1 MKNLLRITLIL
12 GFLGCMT
19 MMSYAQVAKLTGL
32 TKEENNL
39 GKVKNV
45 NVTVYDAVTN
55 KVVANTIS
63 NNDGAFTI
71 NVKAGDKYR
80 LVAEKESFFYTEK
93 ELIVKEG
100 LDSIQFIMERKPG
113 YNFDVSIISADRKHI
128 SGTARVENL
137 IGARIEVYNNTR
149 RRQELSLRD
158 HPISSF
164 RFNFEEGNHYTI
176 MVRKKGYLT
185 KRIEAYI
192 NIKGCIL
199 CFDGM
204 GMVRPNVVD
213 VLANENQLGS
223 FLGTLEMEP
232 VKINKTFTIEN
243 LYYDYNKYNIRPDA
257 AEVLDN
263 VLTVLLDN
271 PAIQLEMG
279 SHTDAR
285 GSDAYNMSL
294 SDKRAKSAMEYLISK
309 GISRNLLTWKGYGE
323 SVIIN
328 ECTNGVKCSDAKHER
343 NRRTELKIVGILDE
357 DPLDKKTLKQIIES
371 DPRMAPTPFRKNPFL
386 NN

>member
-1 MKNLLRITLIL
+1 MKNLLKITLIL

-19 MMSYAQVAKLTGL
+19 IAGYSQVAKVTGM
-32 TKEENNL
+32 TTEENNL

-45 NVTVYDAVTN
+45 NVTVYDVVTN
-55 KVVANTIS
+55 EVIANAIS
-63 NNDGAFTI
+63 NNDGKFSI
-71 NVKAGDKYR
+71 NVKAGAKYR
-80 LVAEKESFFYTEK
+80 LVAEKESFFYLEK
-93 ELIVKEG
+93 EVIAKEG

-113 YNFDVSIISADRKHI
+113 YNFDVGIISADRKYI

-149 RRQELSLRD
+149 RRQELSLRE

-199 CFDGM
+199 CFDGI

-223 FLGTLEMEP
+223 FLGTLEMEYHSYLSYFQNYWL
-232 VKINKTFTIEN
+232 VSC
-243 LYYDYNKYNIRPDA
+243 YS
-257 AEVLDN
+257 
-263 VLTVLLDN
+263 
-271 PAIQLEMG
+271 LECQN
-279 SHTDAR
+279 S
-285 GSDAYNMSL
+285 
-294 SDKRAKSAMEYLISK
+294 
-309 GISRNLLTWKGYGE
+309 
-323 SVIIN
+323 
-328 ECTNGVKCSDAKHER
+328 
-343 NRRTELKIVGILDE
+343 
-357 DPLDKKTLKQIIES
+357 
-371 DPRMAPTPFRKNPFL
+371 
-386 NN
+386 

>member
-1 MKNLLRITLIL
+1 
-12 GFLGCMT
+12 
-19 MMSYAQVAKLTGL
+19 VA
-32 TKEENNL
+32 
-39 GKVKNV
+39 
-45 NVTVYDAVTN
+45 TN
-55 KVVANTIS
+55 EVIANTIS
-63 NNDGAFTI
+63 NNDGKFSI
-71 NVKAGDKYR
+71 SVKAGAKYR
-80 LVAEKESFFYTEK
+80 LVAEKESFFYLEK
-93 ELIVKEG
+93 EVIAKEG
-100 LDSIQFIMERKPG
+100 LDSIQFVMERKPG
-113 YNFDVSIISADRKHI
+113 YSFDVSIISAERI
-128 SGTARVENL
+128 QGTARMENL
-137 IGARIEVYNNTR
+137 VGARIEVYNNTR

-164 RFNFEEGNHYTI
+164 KFNFEEGNHYTI

-232 VKINKTFTIEN
+232 VSINKTFTIED
-243 LYYDYNKYNIRPDA
+243 LYYDYNKFNIRPDA
-257 AEVLDN
+257 AQVLDN
-263 VLTVLLDN
+263 VLTVLMDN

-285 GSDAYNMSL
+285 GSDGYNMSL

-309 GISRNLLTWKGYGE
+309 GISHNLLTWKGYGE
-323 SVIIN
+323 STIIN
-328 ECTNGVKCSDAKHER
+328 ECTNGIKCSDARHER

-357 DPLDKKTLKQIIES
+357 DPLDKKTLKQIIENDS
-371 DPRMAPTPFRKNPFL
+371 RMAPTPFRENPFL
-386 NN
+386 DN

>member
-1 MKNLLRITLIL
+1 MKNLLKITLVL
-12 GFLGCMT
+12 GLLGCMT
-19 MMSYAQVAKLTGL
+19 ITGYSQIAKVTGM

-39 GKVKNV
+39 GKIKNV
-45 NVTVYDAVTN
+45 NVTVYDGATN
-55 KVVANTIS
+55 EVIAKTIS
-63 NNDGAFTI
+63 NNDGKFTI
-71 NVKAGDKYR
+71 NVKVGAKYR
-80 LVAEKESFFYTEK
+80 LVAEKESFFYLEK
-93 ELIVKEG
+93 EVIAKEG

-113 YNFDVSIISADRKHI
+113 YTFDVSIISADRRYI

-149 RRQELSLRD
+149 RRQELSLKD

-232 VKINKTFTIEN
+232 VAINKTFTIEN
-243 LYYDYNKYNIRPDA
+243 LYYDYDKFNIRPDA
-257 AEVLDN
+257 ATVLDN
-263 VLTVLLDN
+263 VLTVLMDN

-285 GSDAYNMSL
+285 GSDGYNMSL
-294 SDKRAKSAMEYLISK
+294 SDKRARSAMEYLISK

-323 SVIIN
+323 TVIIN
-328 ECTNGVKCSDAKHER
+328 ECANGIKCSDAKHEK

-357 DPLDKKTLKQIIES
+357 DPLDKKTLKQIIEN